1 MKVFV
6 TGATGFIGS
15 AIVNELIANGHQVLG
30 LTRSESGAAALLAA
44 GAEVHFG
51 NLEDVSSLR
60 EGAAKSDGIIHTAFN
75 HDDFSK
81 FNVSTENDRKV
92 IEALGDELLGSSRP
106 LIVTSGLGIIR
117 SEGKL
122 ITEDDRA
129 ENSTNP
135 RVATEEAV
143 NAIAGKGVRV
153 SVVRLPPSV
162 HDSGDHGFVPMLINI
177 AKEKGV
183 SAYKNEG
190 NNRWPAV
197 HRMDAARLFR
207 LALEK
212 NAAPGT
218 RYHGVGDEGILFR
231 DIAAVIGKR
240 LAIPV
245 ESKTAEDADKY
256 FGWFA
261 HFAAMDCPASYEKT
275 REMLGWTA
283 LHPDLLAD
291 IDREA
296 YFDSIFTKR

>member
-15 AIVNELIANGHQVLG
+15 AIVTELIANGHQVLG

-51 NLEDVSSLR
+51 DLEDIDSLR

-75 HDDFSK
+75 HDFSK
-81 FNVSTENDRKV
+81 FKDSTENDRKI
-92 IEALGDELLGSSRP
+92 IEALGNELLGSNRP
-106 LIVTSGLGIIR
+106 LIVTSGIGIIR
-117 SEGKL
+117 TEGKL

-129 ENSTNP
+129 KNSANP

-143 NAIAGKGVRV
+143 DAVAAKGVRV
-153 SVVRLPPSV
+153 AVVRLPPSV
-162 HDSGDHGFVPMLINI
+162 HDNGDHGFIPMLINI
-177 AKEKGV
+177 AKEKGI

-197 HRMDAARLFR
+197 HRLDAARLFR

-212 NAAPGT
+212 NAEPGT
-218 RYHGVGDEGILFR
+218 RFHAVGDEGVLFR
-231 DIAAVIGKR
+231 DIAAVVGKR
-240 LAIPV
+240 LNIPV
-245 ESKTAEDADKY
+245 ESKTAEDADAY

-261 HFAAMDCPASYEKT
+261 HFAAMDCPASYEQT
-275 REMLGWTA
+275 RKMLGWTA
-283 LHPDLLAD
+283 QHPDLLAD
-291 IDREA
+291 IDREG
-296 YFDSIFTKR
+296 YFDTIFKKQ